1 LDDKTGFYITGSRKS
16 VVNKVLINK
25 GMRSES
31 SYEWCMGV
39 GMTPMQ
45 REVFLVVDEWWK
57 EYGYGP
63 SIRDICEVRGK
74 MGLGSTKRIIDR
86 LVRLGVLKRV
96 ERMGRTVR
104 PVYINFRTLK

>member
-1 LDDKTGFYITGSRKS
+1 MGAKA
-16 VVNKVLINK
+16 VNKVLINK
-25 GMRSES
+25 EMRSGG
-31 SYEWCMGV
+31 SYELCMGV

-45 REVFLVVDEWWK
+45 REVFLVIDEWWK

-74 MGLGSTKRIIDR
+74 MGLGSTKKIIDR
-86 LVRLGVLKRV
+86 LVKLGVVKRV

-104 PVYINFRTLK
+104 PVYVNFRNLK